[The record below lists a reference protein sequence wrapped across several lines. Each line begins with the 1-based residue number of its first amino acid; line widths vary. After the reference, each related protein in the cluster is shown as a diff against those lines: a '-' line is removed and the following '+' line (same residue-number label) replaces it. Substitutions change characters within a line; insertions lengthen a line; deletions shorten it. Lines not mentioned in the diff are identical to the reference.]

1 MGETFR
7 LSPAEFA
14 AFTKGKLGFIVSSL
28 LHLAAMALRQFDVG
42 QRSPVR
48 VCPHDL
54 ALTSQRRARQ
64 YRVSRS

>member
-1 MGETFR
+1 M
-7 LSPAEFA
+7 
-14 AFTKGKLGFIVSSL
+14 
-28 LHLAAMALRQFDVG
+28 AAMALRQFDVG